1 MKVKQPPKKNTP
13 QKPSSKKSEKSSFAG
28 LNSNYIVGGILLLT
42 FLLFYNTLTNNFVNL
57 DDSGY
62 IKDNPDIKS
71 LSAKNIAAIFSSFY
85 NANYHPFTT
94 LSYAIEYNLFGLNA
108 KPYHFVNLCI
118 HLLNTFMV
126 FRLIKKISGKI
137 EVAAITALFF
147 AIHPM
152 HVESVAWIS
161 ERKDLLYSFF
171 FICGLSTYYD
181 YIYATAN
188 KNKLYI
194 YTILLFLCS
203 LMSKSTAIIF
213 PLMLLIFDYYFRR
226 GWKKKVLFEK
236 IPFFILSLVFG
247 VITILSQKSAGAIN
261 ADLMPEYNLLQRFF
275 VVCFTTSYY
284 IVKLFLPF
292 NLAVLHFAPA
302 ELPYYYYLSPLFLL
316 LLAFLV
322 YRSRTLKR
330 ELIFGLL
337 FYLAGVSLT
346 SQIIPVGYTVVSERY
361 SYIPYIGLFFIIGC
375 FYAAVQNK
383 NYFVKLKPV
392 INYLL
397 AGITLFFIIIT
408 FQRNKV
414 WQNSINLFTD
424 LVKKYPDQ
432 AQAHFVLAKNLI
444 DVPDLNAG
452 LSSINRAIELDP
464 KMPESYFYRGNI
476 YYGQV
481 NYAAALNDYLKAIE
495 LNPAYSEAYYNIGVV
510 YNTTNRFQE
519 SIEPLTK
526 AISITPNEYMYQTR
540 ASSFFN
546 LRRFQEAADDYTK
559 AIAINPKLGQ
569 AYFNRGS
576 TYLNMQQK
584 ENACADWK
592 TALDLGFT
600 KANEV
605 ITAYCR

>member
-1 MKVKQPPKKNTP
+1 MKAKPLKKDLAKKSHPPKRVKN
-13 QKPSSKKSEKSSFAG
+13 SFEG
-28 LNSNYIVGGILLLT
+28 FNSYYIIGGILLVT

-108 KPYHFVNLCI
+108 KPYHIINLLI
-118 HLLNTFMV
+118 HLLNVLMV
-126 FRLIKKISGKI
+126 FRLITKISGKT
-137 EVAAITALFF
+137 EVALIVALFF

-171 FICGLSTYYD
+171 FICGLRTYYE
-181 YIYATAN
+181 YIHATAN
-188 KNKLYI
+188 RNKLYV

-203 LMSKSTAIIF
+203 LLSKSTAITF
-213 PLMLLIFDYYFRR
+213 PLMLLVIDYYFKR
-226 GWKKKVLFEK
+226 GWKSKVLIEK
-236 IPFFILSLVFG
+236 IPFFLLSLAFG
-247 VITILSQKSAGAIN
+247 VITIFSQRAAGAIN
-261 ADLMPEYNLLQRFF
+261 ADLMPDYNLLQRFF
-275 VVCFTTSYY
+275 VVCYTTSYY
-284 IVKLFLPF
+284 IVKLVLPF
-292 NLAVLHFAPA
+292 NLAVLHFASA
-302 ELPYYYYLSPLFLL
+302 ELPYYYYLAPLFLL
-316 LLAFLV
+316 LLVFLV
-322 YRSRTLKR
+322 YKARTMRR
-330 ELIFGLL
+330 ELIFGFLI
-337 FYLAGVSLT
+337 YLVSISLT

-375 FYAAVQNK
+375 FYAAVQN
-383 NYFVKLKPV
+383 NRSFVSLKPV

-397 AGITLFFIIIT
+397 AGITFFFIVIT

-424 LVKKYPDQ
+424 LVEKYPNQ
-432 AQAHFVLAKNLI
+432 AHAHFVLAKNLI
-444 DVPDLNAG
+444 DVPDLNAA
-452 LSSINRAIELDP
+452 LESINRSIELDP
-464 KMPESYFYRGNI
+464 KMSESYFYRGNI
-476 YYGQV
+476 YYGKE
-481 NYAAALNDYLKAIE
+481 NYAAALNDYLKAVA
-495 LNPAYSEAYYNIGVV
+495 LNPKYSEAYYNIGVT
-510 YNTTNRFQE
+510 YNTTNKFQE

-526 AISITPNEYMYQTR
+526 AISITPNEYIYQTR

-546 LRRFQEAADDYTK
+546 LRRLQEAVDDYAK
-559 AIAINPKLGQ
+559 AIAINPKAGQ
-569 AYFNRGS
+569 AYFNRGA

-584 ENACADWK
+584 SSACADWK

-600 KANEV
+600 KAGDMIN
-605 ITAYCR
+605 AYCR

>member
-1 MKVKQPPKKNTP
+1 MKVKQPPKRNTP

-28 LNSNYIVGGILLLT
+28 LNSNYILGGILLLT

-108 KPYHFVNLCI
+108 KPYHFVNLFI
-118 HLLNTFMV
+118 HLLNTLMV
-126 FRLIKKISGKI
+126 FRLIKKISGKL
-137 EVAAITALFF
+137 EVASITALFF

-171 FICGLSTYYD
+171 FICGLSTYYE
-181 YIYATAN
+181 YTHATAN

-236 IPFFILSLVFG
+236 IPFFLLSLVFG

-261 ADLMPEYNLLQRFF
+261 ADLMPDYNLFQRFF
-275 VVCFTTSYY
+275 IVCYTTSYY
-284 IVKLFLPF
+284 IVKLLLPF
-292 NLAVLHFAPA
+292 NLAVLHFAPT

-322 YRSRTLKR
+322 YKSRTMKR

-361 SYIPYIGLFFIIGC
+361 SYLPYIGLFFIMGC

-397 AGITLFFIIIT
+397 AGVTLFFIIIT

-432 AQAHFVLAKNLI
+432 AHAHFILAKNLI
-444 DVPDLNAG
+444 DIPDLNAAWA
-452 LSSINRAIELDP
+452 SINRAIELDP

-495 LNPAYSEAYYNIGVV
+495 LNPTYSEAYYNIGVT

-546 LRRFQEAADDYTK
+546 LRRLQEAADDYTK

-569 AYFNRGS
+569 AYFNRGA
-576 TYLNMQQK
+576 TYLNMEQRA
-584 ENACADWK
+584 NACADWK
-592 TALDLGFT
+592 TASGLGFT
-600 KANEV
+600 KADEMIN
-605 ITAYCR
+605 AYCR

>member
-1 MKVKQPPKKNTP
+1 MATKQPVKKNLLK
-13 QKPSSKKSEKSSFAG
+13 KPHHPKPVKSSFAG
-28 LNSNYIVGGILLLT
+28 FNSYYLLGGILLLT

-94 LSYAIEYNLFGLNA
+94 LSYAIEYSLFGLNA
-108 KPYHFVNLCI
+108 KPYHVVNLII
-118 HLLNTFMV
+118 HLLNVFMV
-126 FRLIKKISGKI
+126 FRLIKKISGKA
-137 EVAAITALFF
+137 EVALIVALFF

-181 YIYATAN
+181 YIHAAAN
-188 KNKLYI
+188 KNRFYI

-203 LMSKSTAIIF
+203 LLSKSAAITF
-213 PLMLLIFDYYFRR
+213 PLMLLVFDYYFQR
-226 GWKKKVLFEK
+226 GWKKKILVEK
-236 IPFFILSLVFG
+236 IPFLLLSLIFG
-247 VITILSQKSAGAIN
+247 VITIFSQRAAGAIN
-261 ADLMPEYNLLQRFF
+261 ADLMPDYNLLQRFF
-275 VVCFTTSYY
+275 VVCYTTSYY
-284 IVKLFLPF
+284 IIRLVLPF

-322 YRSRTLKR
+322 YKARAMKR
-330 ELIFGLL
+330 ELIFGFL
-337 FYLAGVSLT
+337 FYLVGVSLT
-346 SQIIPVGYTVVSERY
+346 SQIIPVGYAVVSERY

-375 FYAAVQNK
+375 FYAAIQN
-383 NYFVKLKPV
+383 NRSFTSLKPV
-392 INYLL
+392 VNYLL
-397 AGITLFFIIIT
+397 AGVALFFIVIT

-432 AQAHFVLAKNLI
+432 AHAHFILAKNLM
-444 DVPDLNAG
+444 DVPDVNAA
-452 LSSINRAIELDP
+452 LASINKAIELNA
-464 KMPESYFYRGNI
+464 KMPESYFHRGNI
-476 YYGQV
+476 YYGQQ
-481 NYAAALNDYLKAIE
+481 NYTAALNDYLKAVE
-495 LNPAYSEAYYNIGVV
+495 LNSRYTEAYYNVGVT
-510 YNTTNRFQE
+510 YNTMNKFQE

-526 AISITPNEYMYQTR
+526 AINIKPNEFIYQTR

-546 LRRFQEAADDYTK
+546 LRKLQEAADDYTK
-559 AIAINPKLGQ
+559 AIAINPKLAQ
-569 AYFNRGS
+569 AYFNRGA
-576 TYLNMQQK
+576 TYLNMQQTA
-584 ENACADWK
+584 NACADWK
-592 TALDLGFT
+592 TASGLGFT
-600 KANEV
+600 KADEMINY
-605 ITAYCR
+605 YCR

>member
-1 MKVKQPPKKNTP
+1 MKARPPVKRNIPKKSPPPKTV
-13 QKPSSKKSEKSSFAG
+13 KSSFAG
-28 LNSNYIVGGILLLT
+28 FKSYYILGGILLVT

-71 LSAKNIAAIFSSFY
+71 LSVKNIAAIFSSFY

-108 KPYHFVNLCI
+108 KPYHIINLLI
-118 HLLNTFMV
+118 HLLNVFMV
-126 FRLIKKISGKI
+126 FRLIKNVSGKT
-137 EVAAITALFF
+137 EVAFVASLFF

-171 FICGLSTYYD
+171 FICGLNTYYE
-181 YIYATAN
+181 YIHATAN
-188 KNKLYI
+188 RNRLYI

-203 LMSKSTAIIF
+203 LLSKSAAITF
-213 PLMLLIFDYYFRR
+213 PLMLLIFDYYFQR

-236 IPFFILSLVFG
+236 IPFFLLSLVFG
-247 VITILSQKSAGAIN
+247 AITILSQKSAGAIN
-261 ADLMPEYNLLQRFF
+261 ADLMPDYNLLQRFF

-316 LLAFLV
+316 LLTFLV
-322 YRSRTLKR
+322 YKARAMKR
-330 ELIFGLL
+330 ELIFGFL

-346 SQIIPVGYTVVSERY
+346 SQIIPVGYAVVSERY

-375 FYAAVQNK
+375 FYAAVQDNRS
-383 NYFVKLKPV
+383 FVSLKPV

-397 AGITLFFIIIT
+397 AGVTLFFMVIT

-424 LVKKYPDQ
+424 LVKKYPNQ
-432 AQAHFVLAKNLI
+432 PHAHFVLAKNLI
-444 DVPDLNAG
+444 DVPDLNAA
-452 LSSINRAIELDP
+452 LESMNRSIGLDP
-464 KMPESYFYRGNI
+464 KMSESYFYRGNI
-476 YYGQV
+476 YYGQE
-481 NYAAALNDYLKAIE
+481 NYAAALNDYLKAVE
-495 LNPAYSEAYYNIGVV
+495 LNPKYSEAYYNIGVT
-510 YNTTNRFQE
+510 YNTTNKFQE

-526 AISITPNEYMYQTR
+526 AINMTPNEYMYQTR

-546 LRRFQEAADDYTK
+546 LRRLQEALDDYSK
-559 AIAINPKLGQ
+559 AIAINPKAGQ
-569 AYFNRGS
+569 AYFNRGA

-584 ENACADWK
+584 SNACADWK
-592 TALDLGFT
+592 TASALGFT
-600 KANEV
+600 KAGDMIN
-605 ITAYCR
+605 AYCR

>member
-1 MKVKQPPKKNTP
+1 MKARPPVKRNIPKKSPPPKAV
-13 QKPSSKKSEKSSFAG
+13 KSSFAG
-28 LNSNYIVGGILLLT
+28 FKSYYILGGILLVT

-71 LSAKNIAAIFSSFY
+71 LSVKNIAAIFSSFY

-108 KPYHFVNLCI
+108 KPYHIINLLI
-118 HLLNTFMV
+118 HLLNVFMV
-126 FRLIKKISGKI
+126 FRLIKNVSGKT
-137 EVAAITALFF
+137 EVAFVASLFF

-171 FICGLSTYYD
+171 FICGLNTYYE
-181 YIYATAN
+181 YIHATAN
-188 KNKLYI
+188 RNRLYI

-203 LMSKSTAIIF
+203 LLSKSAAITF
-213 PLMLLIFDYYFRR
+213 PLMLLIFDYYFQR

-236 IPFFILSLVFG
+236 IPFFLLSLVFG
-247 VITILSQKSAGAIN
+247 AITILSQKSAGAIN
-261 ADLMPEYNLLQRFF
+261 ADLMPDYNLLQRFF

-316 LLAFLV
+316 LLTFLV
-322 YRSRTLKR
+322 YKARAMKR
-330 ELIFGLL
+330 ELIFGFL

-346 SQIIPVGYTVVSERY
+346 SQIIPVGYAVVSERY

-375 FYAAVQNK
+375 FYAAVQDK
-383 NYFVKLKPV
+383 RSFVSLKPV

-397 AGITLFFIIIT
+397 AGVTLFFMVIT

-424 LVKKYPDQ
+424 LVKKYPNQ
-432 AQAHFVLAKNLI
+432 PHAHFVLAKNLI
-444 DVPDLNAG
+444 DVPDLNAA
-452 LSSINRAIELDP
+452 LESMNRSIGLDP
-464 KMPESYFYRGNI
+464 KMSESYFYRGNI
-476 YYGQV
+476 YYGQE
-481 NYAAALNDYLKAIE
+481 NYAAALNDYLKAVE
-495 LNPAYSEAYYNIGVV
+495 LNPKYSEAYYNIGVT
-510 YNTTNRFQE
+510 YNTTNKFQE

-526 AISITPNEYMYQTR
+526 AINMTPNEYMYQTR
-540 ASSFFN
+540 ASSCFN
-546 LRRFQEAADDYTK
+546 LRRLQEAVDDYSK
-559 AIAINPKLGQ
+559 AIAINPKAGQ
-569 AYFNRGS
+569 AYFNRGA

-584 ENACADWK
+584 SNACADWK
-592 TALDLGFT
+592 TASALGFT
-600 KANEV
+600 KAGDMIN
-605 ITAYCR
+605 AYCR

>member
-1 MKVKQPPKKNTP
+1 MKARPPVKRNIPKKSPPPKAV
-13 QKPSSKKSEKSSFAG
+13 KSSFAG
-28 LNSNYIVGGILLLT
+28 FKSYYILGGILLVT

-71 LSAKNIAAIFSSFY
+71 LSVKNIAAIFSSFY

-108 KPYHFVNLCI
+108 KPYHIINLLI
-118 HLLNTFMV
+118 HLLNVFMV
-126 FRLIKKISGKI
+126 FRLIKNVSGKT
-137 EVAAITALFF
+137 EVAFVASLFF

-171 FICGLSTYYD
+171 FICGLNTYYE
-181 YIYATAN
+181 YIHATAN
-188 KNKLYI
+188 RNRLYI

-203 LMSKSTAIIF
+203 LLSKSAAITF
-213 PLMLLIFDYYFRR
+213 PLMLLIFDYYFQR

-236 IPFFILSLVFG
+236 IPFFLLSLVFG
-247 VITILSQKSAGAIN
+247 AITILSQKSAGAIN
-261 ADLMPEYNLLQRFF
+261 ADLMPDYNLLQRFF

-316 LLAFLV
+316 LLTFLV
-322 YRSRTLKR
+322 YKARAMKR
-330 ELIFGLL
+330 ELIFGFL

-346 SQIIPVGYTVVSERY
+346 SQIIPVGYAVVSERY

-375 FYAAVQNK
+375 FYAAVQDK
-383 NYFVKLKPV
+383 RSFVSLKPV

-397 AGITLFFIIIT
+397 AGVTLFFMVIT

-424 LVKKYPDQ
+424 LVKKYPNQ
-432 AQAHFVLAKNLI
+432 PHAHFVLAKNLI
-444 DVPDLNAG
+444 DVPDLNAA
-452 LSSINRAIELDP
+452 LESMNRSIGLDP
-464 KMPESYFYRGNI
+464 KMSESYFYRGNI
-476 YYGQV
+476 YYGQE
-481 NYAAALNDYLKAIE
+481 NYAAALNDYLKAVE
-495 LNPAYSEAYYNIGVV
+495 LNPKYSEAYYNIGVT
-510 YNTTNRFQE
+510 YNTTNKFQE

-526 AISITPNEYMYQTR
+526 AINMTPNEYMYQTR

-546 LRRFQEAADDYTK
+546 LRRLQEALDDYSK
-559 AIAINPKLGQ
+559 AIAINPKAGQ
-569 AYFNRGS
+569 AYFNRGA

-584 ENACADWK
+584 SNACADWK
-592 TALDLGFT
+592 TASALGFT
-600 KANEV
+600 KAGDMIN
-605 ITAYCR
+605 AYCR